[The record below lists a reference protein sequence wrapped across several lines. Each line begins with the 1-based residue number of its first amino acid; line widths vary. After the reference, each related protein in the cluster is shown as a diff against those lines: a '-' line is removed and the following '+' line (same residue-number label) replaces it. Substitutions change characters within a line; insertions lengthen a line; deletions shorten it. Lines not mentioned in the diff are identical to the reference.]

1 MTKRIILALIPLLTV
16 GMLGT
21 FGYLV
26 FWGWTPIEAVFMTV
40 ITIATVGYTE
50 VRPLTEAGRIF
61 TIGLI
66 VAGVGSG
73 TFAVGRIIDVVLE
86 EQLQG
91 RWKERRMNNR
101 IAAMSGHTI
110 VSGLGRVGSVVA
122 RELES
127 QGVPFVVVDNSE
139 ECSAIAA
146 ESQWLFVL
154 GDATEE
160 DVLRQAGV
168 ERAGSLVTALNAD
181 ADNLFVTVTARAL
194 NPDIFIVARSS
205 HESSEEKLIKG
216 GANRVL
222 TPNVIG
228 GRRMATMVLHPTV
241 SDYLDLVSRG
251 SGLEFRL
258 QEVVLRTGSNFDG
271 LSIEQADVREK
282 TGAYILAV
290 RHRDGRIDANP
301 TANTVLH
308 EGDKLVVLGTS
319 QQVEQLVLLA

>member
-139 ECSAIAA
+139 ECSATAA